1 MSIVFTT
8 NLGMFKFHESNRD
21 FTNPES
27 QNRIKRI
34 AQSMKEDGVLPH
46 AIVVTS
52 KYIVVDGQHRLE
64 AARIAEKGIWFMVDD
79 TISNTAKGIFQAAK
93 KYNRDAKVWG
103 KGDYLN
109 GLAKQGNEN
118 YQILDDFRKK
128 YPMFSQTE
136 AEMLLMN
143 SGTKSMGKVAFGD
156 GKFVVK
162 DLKKATELANNLIS
176 LKPYFQ
182 EGYNRSV
189 FVRTILTIIERK
201 PEFSFDRFLHKVKLR
216 PGMIYLCGDKR
227 AYSEMIEELYN
238 YRAHTA
244 DKLTIRF

>member
-1 MSIVFTT
+1 
-8 NLGMFKFHESNRD
+8 MFKFHDANRD
-21 FTNPES
+21 FSNSES

-34 AQSMKEDGVLPH
+34 AESMKTDGLLPH

-52 KYIVVDGQHRLE
+52 KYFVVDGQHRLE
-64 AARIAEKGIWFMVDD
+64 AAKIAENGIYFLIDE
-79 TISNTAKGIFQAAK
+79 TIPNTAKGIFNAAK

-103 KGDYLN
+103 KADYIH
-109 GLAKQGNEN
+109 GLATQGNEN
-118 YQILDDFRKK
+118 YKILQNFREK

-143 SGTKSMGKVAFGD
+143 SGTKSMGKVPFGD

-162 DLKKATELANNLIS
+162 DLDKATEMAENLLA

-189 FVRTILTIIERK
+189 FVRTILTIMEKR
-201 PEFSFDRFLHKVKLR
+201 PEFDFSRFLHKVKLR
-216 PGMIYLCGDKR
+216 PGMIYLCGDKK
-227 AYSEMIEELYN
+227 AYSVMIEELYN
-238 YRAHTA
+238 YRSHTG
-244 DKLTIRF
+244 DKLSIRL